1 MRSYQLIIHSA
12 SKKVKNKEIT
22 SENFQITR
30 FIMSKIMQNLVVL
43 MGPSND
49 ASETPLKVGNMIL
62 NRFCIDE
69 DAAFELSGVNYLK
82 KSESKMYWGTRMSE
96 AKTKLK
102 GKEYSFLRSFIL
114 RNSILMIHKS

>member
-1 MRSYQLIIHSA
+1 
-12 SKKVKNKEIT
+12 
-22 SENFQITR
+22 
-30 FIMSKIMQNLVVL
+30 MSKIMQNLVVL